1 MGIGAAMAR
10 LGLVLTPLVAQ
21 YLIHLSL
28 PVALLTYATVCVA
41 CVVCIRQL
49 PLETVGRQMPSTTDA
64 LLHTLRSSSGGRFA
78 TDTRAHCVWRT
89 LRWYARVDGVD
100 VLADARDA
108 KAKNAARKGIVRADL
123 GAAGD
128 SAAP

>member
-1 MGIGAAMAR
+1 MGVGAAMAR

-21 YLIHLSL
+21 YLIHVSL
-28 PVALLTYATVCVA
+28 PLALCCYAAICLLCLVCL
-41 CVVCIRQL
+41 RQL

-78 TDTRAHCVWRT
+78 DDPRAHCIWRAF
-89 LRWYARVDGVD
+89 RWEATVDGVD

-108 KAKNAARKGIVRADL
+108 KAANNKLRKGIVKAVP
-123 GAAGD
+123 GTGD